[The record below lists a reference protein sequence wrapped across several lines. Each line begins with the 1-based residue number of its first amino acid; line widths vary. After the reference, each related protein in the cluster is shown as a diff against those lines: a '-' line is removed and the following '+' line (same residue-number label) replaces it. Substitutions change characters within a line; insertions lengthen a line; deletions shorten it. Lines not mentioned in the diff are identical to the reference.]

1 MNLKKNINK
10 SKEIKSSNKIK
21 NKNNVYD
28 LDTPAKM
35 YEYQSRIKIINKKI
49 NQKVKE
55 EQKNIEKYLSKI
67 TTNFHS
73 MTSRNFY
80 RDYKKYSEKY
90 FHTTNLVDD
99 IAEKYQ
105 EKGYIIPNFHHD
117 FFKVNPLLDCN
128 VNKLFISY
136 LFNRNGE
143 KIDYHKIYNQMKSVK
158 YIKKLK
164 KIVDPE
170 LSEEKEDKYDK
181 YDKDKKTKKKKIKL
195 KNKKARSKKEKD
207 NKNKKFSEGGLT
219 LSRNINKLNNNNLN
233 SNKKNNSSKT
243 IIFQHL
249 KGVHNERYNKT
260 RISFFNKNEKSRFNR
275 SKSINNSSMHFKIER
290 KNNRH
295 ESHDLRKNSLL
306 LLNLKSDLKNTISSS
321 KNLILL
327 NTNSTL
333 NNTKNS
339 SNINSQYYL
348 KTEKKVNNKIEGY
361 LLDTPQN
368 KYKNIISSH
377 DKSSKNTK
385 PYSSANNEGNDSLN
399 QRTQSSRVKMSLLPF
414 KIKEF
419 SVNSKRDNSISK
431 SRKNVIVDYNFKHTS
446 YPKIK
451 RYSHRCSTSRN
462 QNNLIDNK
470 IKNAIISSSTRNK
483 KSLLEE
489 KDRYINII
497 YKELKAG
504 KYEDIEDKMKYYLKS
519 KKMGENEI
527 NYLLKKYE
535 YKNLNSNF
543 QELKKL
549 INENN
554 LSKKIE
560 RIYLNNHDFNRI
572 EPLMNAFNKKDK
584 EIFLFENKISNIYNK
599 S

>member
-1 MNLKKNINK
+1 MN
-10 SKEIKSSNKIK
+10 
-21 NKNNVYD
+21 
-28 LDTPAKM
+28 
-35 YEYQSRIKIINKKI
+35 
-49 NQKVKE
+49 
-55 EQKNIEKYLSKI
+55 
-67 TTNFHS
+67 
-73 MTSRNFY
+73 
-80 RDYKKYSEKY
+80 
-90 FHTTNLVDD
+90 
-99 IAEKYQ
+99 
-105 EKGYIIPNFHHD
+105 
-117 FFKVNPLLDCN
+117 
-128 VNKLFISY
+128 
-136 LFNRNGE
+136 
-143 KIDYHKIYNQMKSVK
+143 
-158 YIKKLK
+158 
-164 KIVDPE
+164 
-170 LSEEKEDKYDK
+170 
-181 YDKDKKTKKKKIKL
+181 
-195 KNKKARSKKEKD
+195 
-207 NKNKKFSEGGLT
+207 
-219 LSRNINKLNNNNLN
+219 
-233 SNKKNNSSKT
+233 
-243 IIFQHL
+243 
-249 KGVHNERYNKT
+249 NKT
-260 RISFFNKNEKSRFNR
+260 RISFFNKNEKSGFNR
-275 SKSINNSSMHFKIER
+275 SKSINNPSMHFKIER

-399 QRTQSSRVKMSLLPF
+399 QRTQSSRAKMSLLPF

-431 SRKNVIVDYNFKHTS
+431 SRKNVIVDYNFKQTS